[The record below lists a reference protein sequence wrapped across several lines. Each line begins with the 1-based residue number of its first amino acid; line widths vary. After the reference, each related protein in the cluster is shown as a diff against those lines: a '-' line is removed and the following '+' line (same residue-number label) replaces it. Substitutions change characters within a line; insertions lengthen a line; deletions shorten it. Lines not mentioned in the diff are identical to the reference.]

1 MIHGST
7 TITDTVHTIGALA
20 CGDGT
25 TLGAMA
31 IMLAGTTHGLTHGM
45 IHGIM
50 AMQAGMVAG
59 TTLGIMAGV
68 DTTALGIGAV
78 R

>member
-7 TITDTVHTIGALA
+7 TIMDMVHTIGALA

-25 TLGAMA
+25 TLGAMVT
-31 IMLAGTTHGLTHGM
+31 MLAGTTHGMTHGM

-50 AMQAGMVAG
+50 AMRAGMAAG

-68 DTTALGIGAV
+68 DTTVLGIGAV